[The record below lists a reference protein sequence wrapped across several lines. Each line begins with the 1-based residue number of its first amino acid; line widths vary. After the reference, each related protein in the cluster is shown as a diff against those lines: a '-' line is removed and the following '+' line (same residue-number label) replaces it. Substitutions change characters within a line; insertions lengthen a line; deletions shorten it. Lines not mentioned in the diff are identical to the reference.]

1 MEQVG
6 CCVVMLHCAALY
18 WGVYMEQLGG
28 SVVGV
33 YMEQVGCSV
42 VMLHC
47 ADVYKVVH
55 I

>member
-1 MEQVG
+1 MEEVG
-6 CCVVMLHCAALY
+6 CSFVMLHC
-18 WGVYMEQLGG
+18 MTFDR
-28 SVVGV
+28 GV

-47 ADVYKVVH
+47 AQYIGVF